1 MQNINSIVRNIF
13 SIQGIRLSLFLA
25 TQLTLSLPDIHVYVK
40 VGFCLFALAS
50 LIAENPNVKNIL
62 PLLTFSATFAAISYV
77 NGAIHSNFELLG
89 MLLCPLTYYLMGCS
103 VVRTSHSDNEIL
115 WIILLTII
123 SSNLILW
130 ENIIADVSENGLINV
145 SRIIATDDGSVL
157 SATLQSMTASLG
169 TACVVCAI
177 SYGVRKKAV
186 FIISIL
192 AAALSLFCIIH
203 LVTRTGLIVFAVVVF
218 VALMYNY
225 REQWWKILL
234 TAVFVAVVFVLVAQ
248 LGGFYFDALDAYAE
262 RNEDSSIASGGL
274 RTIIWKN
281 ALNDFV
287 THPFGWS
294 NKVSYYAHN
303 LWLDV
308 ARCAGILPFFILVA
322 ISVRNYQFTYRLFKM
337 EGNPLV
343 GFIVGLNV
351 CMFLSAFM
359 EPVLEGVSTYF
370 YLMCMIWGIQRVYYE
385 HVEDE
390 YDEEG
395 NDEDCE

>member
-1 MQNINSIVRNIF
+1 MQNISSTVRNIF
-13 SIQGIRLSLFLA
+13 SVQGIRLALFLA

-62 PLLTFSATFAAISYV
+62 PLLTFSATFAAILYV
-77 NGAIHSNFELLG
+77 NRAIHSNFELLG
-89 MLLCPLTYYLMGCS
+89 MLLCPPTYYLMGCS

-130 ENIIADVSENGLINV
+130 ENIIADVSQNGVINV
-145 SRIIATDDGSVL
+145 SRIIATDDGSVR

-169 TACVVCAI
+169 AACIACAI
-177 SYGVRKKAV
+177 SYGFRKKAV

-192 AAALSLFCIIH
+192 ATALSLFCVIH
-203 LVTRTGLIVFAVVVF
+203 LVTRTGLFVFAAVVF
-218 VALMYNY
+218 VALIYNY

-234 TAVFVAVVFVLVAQ
+234 AAAFVAVAFILVAQ
-248 LGGFYFDALDAYAE
+248 LGGFYFDAMEAYAE
-262 RNEDSSIASGGL
+262 RNEDTSIVSGGL
-274 RTIIWKN
+274 RTFLWER
-281 ALNDFV
+281 ALMDFV

-294 NKVSYYAHN
+294 NTVRYYAHN

-308 ARCAGILPFFILVA
+308 ARCTGMLPFFILVA

-337 EGNPLV
+337 KGNPLV

-370 YLMCMIWGIQRVYYE
+370 YLMCMMWGIQRIYYE
-385 HVEDE
+385 RIEEE

-395 NDEDCE
+395 NDEDYE